1 MAEHRPYRVTNRRA
15 QAQLSKVKVISVA
28 SFVTVALAVN
38 WAVTERAAALF
49 GYSPLLG
56 TSLFG
61 RLYVPWQW
69 IAWWSRWHAV
79 PEFAVIWQTCVRE
92 AGLFLLVGA
101 AMAVGAVHI
110 ARWYFSDETP
120 DLHGSARWANE
131 RDIRA
136 SGLLAPRLYL
146 PRPRRL
152 TRFLT
157 HAGLLRSPKR
167 RDGIYVGAWRVKGR
181 LHYLRDCGPGHV
193 LVFAPTRSGKGLSVI
208 VPTLLTWRHSALIH
222 DLKDEL
228 WPLTAGARKRMGQLC
243 MRFAPS
249 LREQG
254 LARFNPL
261 AEVRLRTPREI
272 RDVHNIVRM
281 ISDPYG
287 KGPPSHWDRAGDAAL
302 TGFILHQLYER
313 HAPTLAGVE
322 ARLSDPEQSI
332 EKTIEELMCAEH
344 DPRTLMGWRDSRGN
358 PTRTHPVVARA
369 MRSLLNKAEKERSA
383 VISQIVEL
391 LALYRDPVVAENT
404 AVPDFQITD
413 LMNHRQAVSLYIHVP
428 LADQESLTPLIRLVL
443 SQVLHRLTERLDHR
457 DGRSVPRGKHPLLMA
472 IDEFPTL
479 GRLELFAKSLS
490 LIAGYGIRAC
500 LAAQD
505 LTQIYEAYGR
515 NESITSSCDTK
526 VALTPNNI
534 ETAEELSKL
543 VGSASVRHAH
553 RTSSANGASISESEV
568 ARPLMTPEEV
578 RRLGVDE
585 ILVFAR
591 GQRPIRAALLRY
603 YEQPYFKRLTT
614 IAAPAVS
621 AKTLAEAPATA
632 SPEDAKH
639 SAPVAETPNQVL
651 DGGQARQVAAC
662 QRREAD
668 ETSSQGMRFLKFAT
682 ETQRSSSAAR
692 MNGSTK

>member
-15 QAQLSKVKVISVA
+15 QARLSQVKVVSVA
-28 SFVTVALAVN
+28 SFFTVALAVN

-56 TSLFG
+56 TPLFG

-101 AMAVGAVHI
+101 AMTVGAVHI

-146 PRPRRL
+146 PRRL

-157 HAGLLRSPKR
+157 RAGLLTSPKR

-208 VPTLLTWRHSALIH
+208 VPTLLAWRHSALIH

-302 TGFILHQLYER
+302 TGFILHQLYEG

-344 DPRTLMGWRDSRGN
+344 DPRTLMGWHDSRGN

-391 LALYRDPVVAENT
+391 LALYRDPVVAANT
-404 AVPDFQITD
+404 AVSDFQIAD
-413 LMNHRQAVSLYIHVP
+413 LMNHRQPMSLYIHVP

-443 SQVLHRLTERLDHR
+443 NQVLHRLTERLAHR
-457 DGRSVPRGKHPLLMA
+457 DGRSVPSGKHPLLMA

-553 RTSSANGASISESEV
+553 RTYSANGASVSESEV

-585 ILVFAR
+585 TLIFAR
-591 GQRPIRAALLRY
+591 GQRPIRATLLRY
-603 YEQPYFKRLTT
+603 YEQAYFRRLTA
-614 IAAPAVS
+614 IKPPS
-621 AKTLAEAPATA
+621 ASDRTLAETPVNTLA
-632 SPEDAKH
+632 EDPRH
-639 SAPVAETPNQVL
+639 SALVANTSNQVGE
-651 DGGQARQVAAC
+651 DGQAREVAAC
-662 QRREAD
+662 QRREPD
-668 ETSSQGMRFLKFAT
+668 ETPSQAMRFLKFAT
-682 ETQRSSSAAR
+682 ETERSSSAAR

>member
-1 MAEHRPYRVTNRRA
+1 MAEHRPYRVPNRRA
-15 QAQLSKVKVISVA
+15 QARLSQVKVGSVA
-28 SFVTVALAVN
+28 SFFTVALAVN

-56 TSLFG
+56 HSVIG
-61 RLYVPWQW
+61 HLYAPWGW
-69 IAWWSRWHAV
+69 FAWWARWHAV
-79 PEFAVIWQTCVRE
+79 PGFATVWQTCVRD
-92 AGLFLLVGA
+92 AGLLLLLAA
-101 AMAVGAVHI
+101 AMAVSAVHI
-110 ARWYFSDETP
+110 ARWYFSDEAP

-136 SGLLAPRLYL
+136 SGLLAPRLYMS
-146 PRPRRL
+146 RRL

-157 HAGLLRSPKR
+157 RAGLLKSPRR

-228 WPLTAGARKRMGQLC
+228 WPLTAGARKRMGQVC

-261 AEVRLRTPREI
+261 AEVRLRTSREI

-302 TGFILHQLYER
+302 TGFILHQLYEG

-322 ARLSDPEQSI
+322 ARLSDPGQSI
-332 EKTIEELMCAEH
+332 EKTIEELMRAEH
-344 DPRTLMGWRDSRGN
+344 DPQGVMGWRDPRGT
-358 PTRTHPVVARA
+358 PTATHPVVARA

-391 LALYRDPVVAENT
+391 LALYRDPIVAANT
-404 AVPDFQITD
+404 AVSDFQIAD
-413 LMNHRQAVSLYIHVP
+413 LMNHRQPVSLYIHVP
-428 LADQESLTPLIRLVL
+428 LADQESLTPLTRLVL
-443 SQVLHRLTERLDHR
+443 SQVLHRLTERLDRH
-457 DGRSVPRGKHPLLMA
+457 DGLSVPSGKHPLLMA

-479 GRLELFAKSLS
+479 GKLELFAKSLS

-553 RTSSANGASISESEV
+553 RTSSANGTSVSESEV
-568 ARPLMTPEEV
+568 GRPLMTPEEV

-585 ILVFAR
+585 ILIFAR
-591 GQRPIRAALLRY
+591 GQRPVRAALLRY

-614 IAAPAVS
+614 ITPPAASTRTV
-621 AKTLAEAPATA
+621 AETPATA

-639 SAPVAETPNQVL
+639 SAPVAETLNQVAE
-651 DGGQARQVAAC
+651 DGQAREVVAC
-662 QRREAD
+662 QTCEPA
-668 ETSSQGMRFLKFAT
+668 ETPNQAMRFLKFAT

>member
-15 QAQLSKVKVISVA
+15 QAQLSQVKVISVA
-28 SFVTVALAVN
+28 SFFTVALAVN
-38 WAVTERAAALF
+38 WAVTEQAAALF

-56 TSLFG
+56 HSVIG
-61 RLYVPWQW
+61 NLYAPWGW
-69 IAWWSRWHAV
+69 IAWWARWHAV
-79 PEFAVIWQTCVRE
+79 PEFATVWKTCVRE
-92 AGLFLLVGA
+92 AGLLLLLAA
-101 AMAVGAVHI
+101 AMAVVAIHV
-110 ARWYFSDETP
+110 ARWFYSDETP

-136 SGLLAPRLYL
+136 SGLLAPKHL
-146 PRPRRL
+146 PRWLRPFL
-152 TRFLT
+152 TR
-157 HAGLLRSPKR
+157 AGLLKSLRR

-228 WPLTAGARKRMGQLC
+228 WPLTAGARRRMGQLC

-249 LREQG
+249 LREQA

-302 TGFILHQLYER
+302 TGFILHQLYEK

-332 EKTIEELMCAEH
+332 ETTIEELMRAEH
-344 DPRTLMGWRDSRGN
+344 DPHGVMGWRDPRDN
-358 PTRTHPVVARA
+358 PTGTHPVIARA
-369 MRSLLNKAEKERSA
+369 MRSLLNKSEKERSA

-391 LALYRDPVVAENT
+391 LALYRDPVVAANT
-404 AVPDFQITD
+404 AVSDFQIAD
-413 LMNHRQAVSLYIHVP
+413 LMNHRRPVSLYIHVP

-457 DGRSVPRGKHPLLMA
+457 GGRSMPSGKHPLLMA

-585 ILVFAR
+585 TLIFGR

-603 YEQPYFKRLTT
+603 YEQAYFRRLTA
-614 IAAPAVS
+614 IKPPS
-621 AKTLAEAPATA
+621 ASDRTLAETPVNTLA
-632 SPEDAKH
+632 EDPQD
-639 SAPVAETPNQVL
+639 SALVADTSNQI
-651 DGGQARQVAAC
+651 GEAGQAREVAAC
-662 QRREAD
+662 QRREPD
-668 ETSSQGMRFLKFAT
+668 ETPSQAMRFLKFAT

-692 MNGSTK
+692 MSGSTK